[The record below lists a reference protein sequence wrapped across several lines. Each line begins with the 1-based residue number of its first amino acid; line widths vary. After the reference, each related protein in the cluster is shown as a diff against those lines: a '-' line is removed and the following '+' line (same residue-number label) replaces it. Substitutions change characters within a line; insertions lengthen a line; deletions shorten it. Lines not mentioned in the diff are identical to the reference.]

1 MAMKNHKKLT
11 NQNKRVSITT
21 SVLKPLD
28 TTIEAALAD
37 VKAGRTT
44 RYKSFEDWKAA
55 VKKL

>member
-1 MAMKNHKKLT
+1 MKNHKKLI
-11 NQNKRVSITT
+11 NRNKRVSIIT

-44 RYKSFEDWKAA
+44 RYESFEDWKAA